1 MVGYIIA
8 CTIATIIC
16 TLLGVFICPLMDL
29 DWKWGLMAIAMLVV
43 LFVADAILATLIR
56 KLPEKWFD
64 ANNKYFDE
72 RKGERKIYEFLGVKK
87 WKDKIPELG
96 GFTDFHKD
104 KIYEPNCIEFY
115 ERFILESNYGSVLH
129 IISAFIGY
137 LIIFMAPLKTFY
149 LMAIPMATVN
159 FVLCMLPYF
168 ALRYNV
174 GKLKRVLNNLKKKR
188 DRENMKNTNENE

>member
-1 MVGYIIA
+1 MVGYYIA
-8 CTIATIIC
+8 SFTATIIC
-16 TLLGVFICPLMDL
+16 TLLGIFVGPLFGVDYR
-29 DWKWGLMAIAMLVV
+29 WGFMSIAMLVV
-43 LFVADAILATLIR
+43 LFLIDALLAWLIR

-64 ANNKYFDE
+64 SNNKHFDE
-72 RKGERKIYEFLGVKK
+72 RKGEKKFYEALGIKK

-104 KIYEPNCIEFY
+104 KIYEPNSIEFY

-137 LIIFMAPLKTFY
+137 LIIFMAPLKTCF

-159 FVLCMLPYF
+159 FVLCILPYF
-168 ALRYNV
+168 VLRYNV
-174 GKLKRVLNNLKKKR
+174 GKLKKVLNNLKRRKI
-188 DRENMKNTNENE
+188 RETQNNVNEG

>member
-1 MVGYIIA
+1 MVGYYIA
-8 CTIATIIC
+8 SFTATIIC
-16 TLLGVFICPLMDL
+16 TLLGIFIGPLFGVDYR
-29 DWKWGLMAIAMLVV
+29 WGFMSIAMLVV
-43 LFVADAILATLIR
+43 LFLIDALLAWLIR

-64 ANNKYFDE
+64 SNNKHFDE
-72 RKGERKIYEFLGVKK
+72 RKGERKFYEALGIKK

-104 KIYEPNCIEFY
+104 KIYEPNSIEFY

-137 LIIFMAPLKTFY
+137 LIIFMAPLKTCL

-159 FVLCMLPYF
+159 FVLCILPYF
-168 ALRYNV
+168 VLRYNV
-174 GKLKRVLNNLKKKR
+174 GKLKKVLNNLKRRKI
-188 DRENMKNTNENE
+188 RETQNNVNEG

>member
-1 MVGYIIA
+1 MVGYYIA
-8 CTIATIIC
+8 SFTATIIC
-16 TLLGVFICPLMDL
+16 TLLGIFVGPLFGVDYR
-29 DWKWGLMAIAMLVV
+29 WGFMSIAMLVV
-43 LFVADAILATLIR
+43 LFLIDALLAWLIR

-64 ANNKYFDE
+64 SNNKHFDE
-72 RKGERKIYEFLGVKK
+72 RKGERRFYEALGIKK

-104 KIYEPNCIEFY
+104 KIYEPNSIEFY

-137 LIIFMAPLKTFY
+137 LIIFMAPLKTCF

-159 FVLCMLPYF
+159 FVLCILPYF
-168 ALRYNV
+168 VLRYNV
-174 GKLKRVLNNLKKKR
+174 GKLKKVLNNLKRRKI
-188 DRENMKNTNENE
+188 RETKNNVNEG

>member
-1 MVGYIIA
+1 MVGYYIA
-8 CTIATIIC
+8 SFTATIIC
-16 TLLGVFICPLMDL
+16 TLLGIFVGPLFGVDYR
-29 DWKWGLMAIAMLVV
+29 WGFMSIAMLVA
-43 LFVADAILATLIR
+43 LFLIDALLAWLIR

-64 ANNKYFDE
+64 SNNKHFDE
-72 RKGERKIYEFLGVKK
+72 RKGERKFYEALGIKK

-104 KIYEPNCIEFY
+104 KIYEPNSIEFY

-137 LIIFMAPLKTFY
+137 LIIFMAPLKTCF

-159 FVLCMLPYF
+159 FVLCILPYF
-168 ALRYNV
+168 VLRYNV
-174 GKLKRVLNNLKKKR
+174 GKLKKVLNNLKRRKI
-188 DRENMKNTNENE
+188 RETQNNVNEG

>member
-1 MVGYIIA
+1 MVGYYIA
-8 CTIATIIC
+8 SFTATIIC
-16 TLLGVFICPLMDL
+16 TLLGIFVGPLFGVDYR
-29 DWKWGLMAIAMLVV
+29 WGFMSIAMLVV
-43 LFVADAILATLIR
+43 LFLIDALLAWLIR

-64 ANNKYFDE
+64 SNNKHFDE
-72 RKGERKIYEFLGVKK
+72 RKGERRFYEALGIKK

-104 KIYEPNCIEFY
+104 KIYEPNSIEFY

-137 LIIFMAPLKTFY
+137 LIIFMAPLKTCF

-159 FVLCMLPYF
+159 FVLCILPYF
-168 ALRYNV
+168 VLRYNV
-174 GKLKRVLNNLKKKR
+174 GKLKKVLNNLKRRKI
-188 DRENMKNTNENE
+188 RETQNSVNEG